1 MEQAGLR
8 GAGAHVHLL
17 DAAVFG
23 TCKEEPGLP
32 GLLRLLTAPSPRG
45 RPEPLTAVDEAEGLS
60 QGGGGGAQR
69 QQQGERGRHHGG
81 GGCGGSSVNGGSGSS
96 AGSHERGGPARRSAG
111 ARPARGAGPGAGGR
125 PGPPRPPPPPGR
137 FPWSWVR
144 LDRAP
149 VPPPVR
155 WPRLQPGKGQRIHRR
170 GSSAT
175 GEERTGGWGV
185 YCDGTTALGQTDSL
199 EIPTP
204 GLYWRIQC

>member
-81 GGCGGSSVNGGSGSS
+81 GGCGGSSVNGGGGSS

-125 PGPPRPPPPPGR
+125 PEPPRPAPPPPPGG
-137 FPWSWVR
+137 F
-144 LDRAP
+144 
-149 VPPPVR
+149 
-155 WPRLQPGKGQRIHRR
+155 R
-170 GSSAT
+170 GA
-175 GEERTGGWGV
+175 G
-185 YCDGTTALGQTDSL
+185 
-199 EIPTP
+199 
-204 GLYWRIQC
+204 